1 MAAVVLG
8 VSASLAFGVIVSG
21 SSLIVF
27 EDLWLFSFGSPT
39 GIEDV
44 ATLSIPLILT
54 GLAAWIPLRLG
65 LWNIGAEGQLF
76 IGAWAAAGIAF
87 LLPDLGWPLLVPL
100 MLVAS
105 LIGGALWVLLPA
117 IARVYFNVNEIIT
130 TLLLNFVVVFWVIY
144 WAGEPWRDP
153 TSVGGVKSKLIPSQV
168 ELPLLAFGSAEI
180 PVGFFI
186 ATAVA
191 VAAWLILRQTTIGY
205 EVTMLGASPASAR
218 FAGIPTRRLLIYSLL
233 VGGAMAGLAGT
244 IEMMGNQYRFGSALS
259 NNTGYTGIVVAVL
272 AGGSA
277 IGVVAMAIVFA
288 LIAIVGGIMRAEG
301 TSSDIIFAMYGITL
315 IVASIAQGLS
325 RFKLVRRAPP
335 SLDDDVTTE
344 RRYSGDQ
351 AAMEKPSVN

>member
-1 MAAVVLG
+1 

-76 IGAWAAAGIAF
+76 TGAWAAAGIAF
-87 LLPDLGWPLLVPL
+87 LLPNLGWPLLVPL

-105 LIGGALWVLLPA
+105 LIGGALLVLLPA

-130 TLLLNFVVVFWVIY
+130 TLLLNFVAVFWVIY

-168 ELPLLAFGSAEI
+168 ELPLLSFGSAEI

-325 RFKLVRRAPP
+325 NFKLVRHAPP

-344 RRYSGDQ
+344 RPYSGDQ